1 MRTEVK
7 EFIENNIDEIN
18 RENFK
23 PLYDRLSAMAFADFL
38 NRSMVSNF
46 TETLLGANIRPLEY
60 LTYVPDFY
68 LYRTSIPFKYLELDT
83 PLHHVGTLAF
93 AFIDSLEEVTLNV
106 LNVNVS
112 AFLYCKSLK
121 EVTLKETTVI
131 DAQAFSLCEKLEKVR
146 LPATLKKIQHAAFKS
161 DTSLKE
167 IVFEGTQSQWKRIMK
182 DGWRDI
188 NPSPITIHC
197 SDGSVIDI

>member
-1 MRTEVK
+1 
-7 EFIENNIDEIN
+7 
-18 RENFK
+18 
-23 PLYDRLSAMAFADFL
+23 MAFADFL
-38 NRSMVSNF
+38 DRSMVSNF

-60 LTYVPDFY
+60 LTYIPDFY

-83 PLHHVGTLAF
+83 PNTPLHHVGTLAF
-93 AFIDSLEEVTLNV
+93 AFINSLEEVNLNV
-106 LNVNVS
+106 LNVNAS
-112 AFLYCKSLK
+112 AFLYCKSLR
-121 EVTLKETTVI
+121 EVTLKETIVI
-131 DAQAFSLCEKLEKVR
+131 DAQAFSVCEKLEKVR
-146 LPATLKKIQHAAFKS
+146 LPATLKKIRHAAFKG

-167 IVFEGTQSQWKRIMK
+167 VVFEGTQSQWKQIMK

>member
-1 MRTEVK
+1 M
-7 EFIENNIDEIN
+7 
-18 RENFK
+18 
-23 PLYDRLSAMAFADFL
+23 
-38 NRSMVSNF
+38 
-46 TETLLGANIRPLEY
+46 
-60 LTYVPDFY
+60 
-68 LYRTSIPFKYLELDT
+68 
-83 PLHHVGTLAF
+83 
-93 AFIDSLEEVTLNV
+93 
-106 LNVNVS
+106 LNVNAS
-112 AFLYCKSLK
+112 AFLYCRSLK

-131 DAQAFSLCEKLEKVR
+131 DVQAFSVCDKLEKVH
-146 LPATLKKIQHAAFKS
+146 LPATLKKIQHAAVEG